1 MNEIDRISTD
11 VAKSDLSTADN
22 HGAGDNGDFEKALI
36 AIAVVLLVCGIGAG
50 MLNALKAAKWLLG
63 SGVVGFI
70 WILYRRLACQ
80 LDEKITEA
88 AKGCTE
94 EDLQFTREMV
104 EKNRTRGSAT
114 DLLLSFDHS
123 PLDIDIDNPW
133 RFGSQDN

>member
-50 MLNALKAAKWLLG
+50 MLNALKTAKWLLG

-94 EDLQFTREMV
+94 EDRRFMNEYLRERK
-104 EKNRTRGSAT
+104 EDEPKWG
-114 DLLLSFDHS
+114 LHQYS
-123 PLDIDIDNPW
+123 PGDIDSRNPW
-133 RFGSQDN
+133 RFTDSD